1 MTKTNGKVKEDI
13 EVTREFLQSLANS
26 TDNAYEKFSKLSETS
41 SNIVKEVEEKEK
53 ILQLEKQKKKDQQE
67 NNIRDT
73 IKKFSN
79 KFDMNSNKMIVERVV
94 CEKVSKNATD
104 DQVIKTRTNNIQK
117 FYTSIFNNILVGVKS
132 IYNVCVELYNAEQE
146 LKDDFG
152 ILKQV
157 LPLSETTIAKYIKIG
172 KSELLSDLYKLNKLP
187 ESWTTQYYI
196 TTQVTKQNLNSDE
209 TAREAFINM
218 CSIYTTQK
226 DVFEYFYGE
235 KQKSPS
241 PWEYGDLSKPVDFLK
256 VAIESDNRLSG
267 LEPNTLFYIRE
278 RVEEVVEDALK
289 EMSVDKLGYSTDH
302 MDKPMKVGVAFNE
315 QLANG
320 ITTLTFDWITKLG
333 SKELRE
339 KYLTAF
345 KKKFKEITSKT
356 VNSVIPNNIGYSDL
370 KSK

>member
-1 MTKTNGKVKEDI
+1 MTNTNSKVKEDI

-26 TDNAYEKFSKLSETS
+26 TDNAYEKFSKTS
-41 SNIVKEVEEKEK
+41 DNYNNFVKEVEEKEK
-53 ILQLEKQKKKDQQE
+53 KLQLEKQRKKDQQE

-117 FYTSIFNNILVGVKS
+117 FYSSIFNNILVGVKS
-132 IYNVCVELYNAEQE
+132 IYNVCVELYNAEKE

-157 LPLSETTIAKYIKIG
+157 LPLSETTIAKYLKIG

-226 DVFEYFYGE
+226 DVYEYFYGE

-241 PWEYGDLSKPVDFLK
+241 PWEYGDLTKPVDFLK

-289 EMSVDKLGYSTDH
+289 EMSIDKLGYSTDVF
-302 MDKPMKVGVAFNE
+302 DKPMKVGVAFNE

-320 ITTLTFDWITKLG
+320 ITTHTFEWITNLG

-356 VNSVIPNNIGYSDL
+356 VNSVVPNNIGYSDL